1 MVVSGRRGGGPAAG
15 AALALALLGA
25 AAGAGAQSAARPPAH
40 WQPAAARPSSAAQ
53 RVLDSLPEP
62 ATVKLPAD
70 IGVRPAAL
78 PGGAGAPG
86 GAAAPGVGYAPGACY
101 EVQLAASA
109 EAEAAQRMA
118 DAAAVRFGVPTRV
131 VAAGGLHRV
140 RAGDCLDGAAAAA
153 LRDRARAAGYPGAF
167 LTGAR

>member
-1 MVVSGRRGGGPAAG
+1 VVVSGRHGAPLAAG
-15 AALALALLGA
+15 AALAVILLGA
-25 AAGAGAQSAARPPAH
+25 AAGAGAQGAARPLAR
-40 WQPAAARPSSAAQ
+40 WQPPAARPSSAAQ

-62 ATVKLPAD
+62 TTVKLPAD
-70 IGVRPAAL
+70 IRVTPPPA
-78 PGGAGAPG
+78 GAGAPSP
-86 GAAAPGVGYAPGACY
+86 AAAPGVGYAPGACY

-109 EAEAAQRMA
+109 EAEVAQRMA

-140 RAGDCLDGAAAAA
+140 RAGECLDGAAAAA